1 MVFETTGI
9 VAMNKSISPT
19 QAMLDVTRKSSKS
32 PKSDSPA
39 SSIKKQRKKSEM
51 KSDSSA
57 EQRARVSDNLKKNI
71 AKELKA
77 PKVCP
82 PARTSSSMSKDK
94 KERKKKK
101 KKCISET
108 SLNKR
113 AVLKGQLSSVSDHPS
128 SRARNSTFQ
137 SFESSGK
144 KTIKRRSSTKQA
156 LQDAAKAVADFVEKN
171 NILDSGNRKPKRRS
185 GTRYSVLESVK
196 GLNAIEEKRRSL
208 ESNSP
213 QPKRRSSS
221 KKTLLEAANAA
232 AEFYEMTNGSE
243 SGTQKTKRRRNIKK
257 ILSEGADAVAV
268 ADDDENSK
276 ISESKTNTDNGTSK
290 KDKKQTEESTSNKGP
305 KEDNAPLGDED
316 FLLLTTSPVSSGPKH
331 LPTKGLRLLS
341 FESIHGKSIHKPKS
355 RRGSMNNGDGS
366 EPQIG
371 SLAPDSPLQSH
382 GTLSSPGLGNGAG
395 KKSSVLKAKREKQLL
410 KQKQEQEEKELKT
423 GKATL
428 PAQKKKEDDDTHE
441 VLDIVAASNHK
452 PKTKA
457 IFEDNDP
464 DECSSQ
470 SSSCSI
476 VSDGSFEKDDL
487 LSHASDHSRDE
498 KGLKQDLFE
507 IEDGDEFLIDVESPS
522 KFSIGEPSNAVDE
535 SFKSTLMDAMASSM
549 SALTE
554 LEEFE
559 EIEDS
564 PKPSPPTHPSSKDNK
579 APPKTSLKLP
589 TSGSSGKAAAPLRLV
604 PKRAKSDTTSLKSV
618 GTMAN
623 NILRIRLP
631 GKRKSIIRQRTLSF
645 NEKVRVKR
653 VPCQAQV
660 AGGDISNLWFQP
672 QEYEAIKRK
681 TMALIRAVQDDQTG
695 GVTYCTRGL
704 ERYFTVDDVQEKR
717 NDAWDSVLDE
727 QEAQRVNNE
736 AFNPDRLSIAYSAT
750 TVGSAENAM
759 ERGKL
764 DEDAIARY
772 TKKMRQS
779 LRRTISMPV

>member
-1 MVFETTGI
+1 MMVFDTTGI

-19 QAMLDVTRKSSKS
+19 QAMLDVIRKSSKS
-32 PKSDSPA
+32 SKSQKRGSPT
-39 SSIKKQRKKSEM
+39 SNIKKQRKKSEM

-57 EQRARVSDNLKKNI
+57 EVSDNLKKNI

-77 PKVCP
+77 PKACP

-101 KKCISET
+101 KKCASDN

-113 AVLKGQLSSVSDHPS
+113 TVLKGQLSSVSDHPS
-128 SRARNSTFQ
+128 SGTRNSTFQ
-137 SFESSGK
+137 PFESFGK
-144 KTIKRRSSTKQA
+144 KKIKRRSSTKQA
-156 LQDAAKAVADFVEKN
+156 LQDAALEEKRISSESN
-171 NILDSGNRKPKRRS
+171 SQKPKR
-185 GTRYSVLESVK
+185 K
-196 GLNAIEEKRRSL
+196 
-208 ESNSP
+208 
-213 QPKRRSSS
+213 SSS

-232 AEFYEMTNGSE
+232 AAEFYEVNNSSE
-243 SGTQKTKRRRNIKK
+243 SGTRKTKRRVHTKK
-257 ILSEGADAVAV
+257 ILSEGAKAVAV

-290 KDKKQTEESTSNKGP
+290 KDKKRTEESASNKGP
-305 KEDNAPLGDED
+305 EEDNTPLGDED
-316 FLLLTTSPVSSGPKH
+316 FLLLTSSPLSSGRKH

-341 FESIHGKSIHKPKS
+341 FESIQGKSIHKPKS

-366 EPQIG
+366 APQIG
-371 SLAPDSPLQSH
+371 ILAPDSPLQSR
-382 GTLSSPGLGNGAG
+382 

-410 KQKQEQEEKELKT
+410 KQNQEQEEKELKA
-423 GKATL
+423 GQATL
-428 PAQKKKEDDDTHE
+428 PAQKKKEDCTHE

-457 IFEDNDP
+457 IYEDNDP

-498 KGLKQDLFE
+498 KDLKQDFFE
-507 IEDGDEFLIDVESPS
+507 IEDGNEFLIDVESPSKPS

-535 SFKSTLMDAMASSM
+535 SFKNDMMDASFKITLMDAMASSM

-554 LEEFE
+554 TEEFE
-559 EIEDS
+559 EIEES

-589 TSGSSGKAAAPLRLV
+589 TSGSSGKAALPKRLV
-604 PKRAKSDTTSLKSV
+604 PKRAKSDITSLKSV
-618 GTMAN
+618 STMAN

-660 AGGDISNLWFQP
+660 AVGDISNLWFQP

-704 ERYFTVDDVQEKR
+704 ERYFTVDDVQEQR
-717 NDAWDSVLDE
+717 NAAWDSVLDE

-750 TVGSAENAM
+750 TRGSAENAM
-759 ERGKL
+759 ERGRL

-779 LRRTISMPV
+779 LRRTMSMPV